1 MLFYFQEIPWS
12 AEVTASG
19 WFAVWFEK
27 KVDGHHLWFI
37 PISDLKDAL
46 LKSNPGSGS
55 VTFTVQGVFTGV
67 SNTKTHLRI
76 TNRDLNAYG
85 GKPLSVEIVKLPRH

>member
-37 PISDLKDAL
+37 PISDHVNSFYLSGTEPVEWCQPSYRKKYDTQTRWKMFVQTCGKQLKAE
-46 LKSNPGSGS
+46 K
-55 VTFTVQGVFTGV
+55 
-67 SNTKTHLRI
+67 NT
-76 TNRDLNAYG
+76 
-85 GKPLSVEIVKLPRH
+85 